1 MEGKLIGEKVKYP
14 YVTQKISGLGHE
26 KVMIRN
32 DEQLIEIISEELTNP
47 INEKK
52 PLNQILEENG
62 IDGMQLLDY
71 RTGKLFENFLFYEN
85 NSQALDSNIW
95 FWTVVNLK
103 PMFKTRLF

>member
-1 MEGKLIGEKVKYP
+1 M
-14 YVTQKISGLGHE
+14 GLKHE
-26 KVMIRN
+26 RIIIEN
-32 DEQLIEIISEELTNP
+32 EEQLTEIISEELTNP

-62 IDGMQLLDY
+62 IDGMQLLDF

-85 NSQALDSNIW
+85 APQAFDSNIW

-103 PMFKTRLF
+103 PLFKQRLF